1 MRVVEISNKKH
12 QHELEKE
19 LGKGEAS
26 ALALASE
33 MENVLLLL
41 DDLKARKAAKKL
53 GIKFTGTL
61 GIIHKAK
68 ELHIIEKV
76 KPLVK
81 DLLATNFR
89 IAPNII
95 SEFLRL
101 NDEN

>member
-53 GIKFTGTL
+53 GIKFTGTS
-61 GIIHKAK
+61 GIIH
-68 ELHIIEKV
+68 
-76 KPLVK
+76 
-81 DLLATNFR
+81 
-89 IAPNII
+89 
-95 SEFLRL
+95 
-101 NDEN
+101 